1 VPTTSRRWWQV
12 LAALIICAV
21 SVLAGILFRSDEEVR
36 ALVIDLRAPYTQKTI
51 DDELT
56 AYQPFNGK
64 MIFIVAGDAG
74 KVCAAAEPENGK
86 TSFSDLPTDIGYC
99 PRPELDHL
107 TVVLDRTPAA
117 GDVQKAA
124 GDLTVLRSGPR
135 VSVAGIPAESF
146 AWTAALVTGGLL
158 AVVLLAGPRLL
169 RQDRRHRESPA
180 YPATTAYSG
189 GLGVP
194 MTDPYAARPL
204 PAAPE
209 FRPPRPREPVV
220 VPRAAPWAPPT
231 PAVVVLDAVDAAS
244 LPELARLVRDT
255 GGRAVARTHAGAPG
269 GYVAVGDV
277 VVWGASSATGVLP
290 GDAVGVEFTGDP
302 AAPLT
307 ISPAPEQGYHQ

>member
-1 VPTTSRRWWQV
+1 
-12 LAALIICAV
+12 
-21 SVLAGILFRSDEEVR
+21 
-36 ALVIDLRAPYTQKTI
+36 
-51 DDELT
+51 
-56 AYQPFNGK
+56 
-64 MIFIVAGDAG
+64 
-74 KVCAAAEPENGK
+74 VCAAAEPENGK

-99 PRPELDHL
+99 PRPELDHQ
-107 TVVLDRTPAA
+107 TVVQDRERAPE
-117 GDVQKAA
+117 DVRKAA
-124 GDLTVLRSGPR
+124 GGLTVLSSGTR
-135 VSVAGIPAESF
+135 VSVAGIPAEPF
-146 AWTAALVTGGLL
+146 AWIPALVTGDLV

-169 RQDRRHRESPA
+169 RRDRRHRESRAHPV
-180 YPATTAYSG
+180 TASHSG

-194 MTDPYAARPL
+194 MTDPYDGPGQ

-231 PAVVVLDAVDAAS
+231 PAVVVLDAVDAAP